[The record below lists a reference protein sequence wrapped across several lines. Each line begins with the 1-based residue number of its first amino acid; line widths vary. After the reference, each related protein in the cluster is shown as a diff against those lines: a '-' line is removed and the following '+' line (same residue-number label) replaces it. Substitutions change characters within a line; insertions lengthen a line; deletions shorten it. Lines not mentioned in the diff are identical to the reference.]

1 MISSR
6 WNILLDPHILLSS
19 YPIYTESKKTIMI
32 KRTHYCGDL
41 RKEHIGETVTL
52 CGWVW
57 HWRDHG
63 GVIFIDIR
71 DRSGHCQL
79 VFDPKENQELH
90 DRADTLRSEYCIGV
104 TGRVRPRPEGTVNP
118 KMPTGEVEVDA
129 AELVIFSEAE
139 TPPFPVD
146 DYVDVGED
154 VRLKYR
160 FIDMRRPRLRDSLIF
175 RSRAAQLV
183 RNYFAQ
189 NGFIEVE
196 TPVLSK
202 STPEGARDFL
212 VPSRISPGDFFA
224 LPQSPQLY
232 KQLCMIGGLDRYI
245 QIVKCFR
252 DEDQRKDRQ
261 PEFTQIDVEMSF
273 ITPEDI
279 YAMMEGLI
287 KILWKQLLD
296 VDLET
301 PFPRLPYWEAME
313 RYGIDR
319 PDTRFAMELRDVGD
333 IGAES
338 DFKVFRSVVEG
349 GGKISGLCVK
359 GGASFSRKDIDDLGA
374 EAGIFGAKG
383 LAWMKVSEKGL
394 ESSIVKFFAE
404 GLQRKLIERFQ
415 AKPGDLLLFV
425 ADEPKIVYASLA
437 YLRCQIAERQ
447 KLYDPNE
454 NKFLWVVDF
463 PMFEKDDQGN
473 PTPLHHPFTSPYL
486 DDLPMLESEPLKM
499 RSLSYDMVLNGIEI
513 GGGSIRIHR
522 RDVQSRVFQVL
533 GIDEQKAMEKFGFLM
548 DAFRYGAPPHGG
560 IAFGFDRLIMLMLRE
575 PNIREV
581 IAFPKNQRA
590 VAVMEGAPSGVEEEQ
605 LKELGLRI
613 RL

>member
-1 MISSR
+1 M
-6 WNILLDPHILLSS
+6 
-19 YPIYTESKKTIMI
+19 M
-32 KRTHYCGDL
+32 KRTYYCGDL
-41 RKEHIGETVTL
+41 RTDQIGEGVTL

-63 GVIFIDIR
+63 GVIFIDLR
-71 DRSGHCQL
+71 DRTGHCQL
-79 VFDPKENQELH
+79 VFDPQDYPEIHASANN
-90 DRADTLRSEYCIGV
+90 LRSEFCIGIH
-104 TGRVRPRPEGTVNP
+104 GKVRRRPEGSENP
-118 KMPTGEVEVDA
+118 HMATGQVEILVD
-129 AELVIFSEAE
+129 ELLIFSEAD
-139 TPPFPVD
+139 TPPFPID
-146 DYVDVGED
+146 ERIDVGED

-160 FIDMRRPRLRDSLIF
+160 YIDLRRPTLRNTIIF

-183 RNYFAQ
+183 RNYFWDA
-189 NGFIEVE
+189 GFIEME

-212 VPSRISPGDFFA
+212 VPSRISPGEFFA

-232 KQLCMIGGLDRYI
+232 KQLCMIAGLDRYF

-273 ITPEDI
+273 IAPDDI
-279 YAMMEGLI
+279 YALMEGMI
-287 KILWKQLLD
+287 KKLWKELLG
-296 VDLET
+296 VDLVT
-301 PFPRLPYWEAME
+301 PFPRMQYWDAME

-319 PDTRFAMELRDVGD
+319 PDTRFAMELRDTSD

-338 DFKVFRSVVEG
+338 DFKVFRSIVEN
-349 GGKISGLCVK
+349 GGKISGICVK
-359 GGASFSRKDIDDLGA
+359 GGAAFSRKDIDDLTA
-374 EAGIFGAKG
+374 EAAIFGAKG
-383 LAWMKVSEKGL
+383 LAWMKVTEKGL
-394 ESSIVKFFAE
+394 ESSIVKFFSE
-404 GLQRKLIERFQ
+404 GLQQKLRERYQ
-415 AKPGDLLLFV
+415 AEAGDLLLFV
-425 ADEPKIVYASLA
+425 ADEPKIVYGALA
-437 YLRCQIAERQ
+437 HLRCHIAEKQ
-447 KLYDPNE
+447 NLYDPNE

-463 PMFEKDDQGN
+463 PMFEKDDLGN
-473 PTPLHHPFTSPYL
+473 ETPLHHPFTSPYI
-486 DDLPMLESEPLKM
+486 DDLDLLETNPLKV

-522 RDVQSRVFQVL
+522 RDVQSRVFKVL
-533 GIDEQKAMEKFGFLM
+533 GIDEKKAMEKFGFLL
-548 DAFRYGAPPHGG
+548 DALRFGAPPHGG
-560 IAFGFDRLIMLMLRE
+560 LAFGFDRLIMLMLRE

-605 LKELGLRI
+605 LKELGLRV

>member
-1 MISSR
+1 M
-6 WNILLDPHILLSS
+6 
-19 YPIYTESKKTIMI
+19 M

-41 RKEHIGETVTL
+41 RAKNIGESVSLT
-52 CGWVW
+52 GWVW

-71 DRSGHCQL
+71 DRSGHSQL
-79 VFDPKENQELH
+79 VFDPQENSDNHKQANE
-90 DRADTLRSEYCIGV
+90 LRSEFCIGI
-104 TGRVRPRPEGTVNP
+104 TGKVRRRPEGTENP
-118 KMPTGEVEVDA
+118 NMPTGEVEIVVDH
-129 AELVIFSEAE
+129 LMIFSEAE
-139 TPPFPVD
+139 TPPFPIDEHVE
-146 DYVDVGED
+146 VGED

-160 FIDMRRPRLRDSLIF
+160 YLDLRRPGLRNAILF

-183 RNYFAQ
+183 RNYFS
-189 NGFIEVE
+189 NHGFIEVE

-224 LPQSPQLY
+224 LPQSPQIY
-232 KQLCMIGGLDRYI
+232 KQLCMIAGLDRYF

-279 YAMMEGLI
+279 YSTMEGLI
-287 KILWKQLLD
+287 KTLWKELLD
-296 VDLET
+296 VEIEI
-301 PFPRLPYWEAME
+301 PFPRLPYWDAME

-319 PDTRFAMELRDVGD
+319 PDARFEMELRDIGD

-338 DFKVFRSVVEG
+338 DFKVFRSIVEK
-349 GGKISGLCVK
+349 GGKISGICVK
-359 GGASFSRKDIDDLGA
+359 GGAAFSRKEIDDLTS
-374 EAGIFGAKG
+374 EAAIFGAKG
-383 LAWMKVSEKGL
+383 LAWMKVTDKGL
-394 ESSIVKFFAE
+394 ESNIVKFFAE
-404 GLQRKLIERFQ
+404 GLQQKLLERFN
-415 AKPGDLLLFV
+415 AEAGDLLLFV
-425 ADEPKIVYASLA
+425 ADEKEIVYAALA
-437 YLRCQIAERQ
+437 HLRVHIAERQ
-447 KLYDPNE
+447 NLFDPND

-463 PMFEKDDQGN
+463 PMFEKDDEGN
-473 PTPLHHPFTSPYL
+473 PTPLHHPFTSPCTEDL
-486 DDLPMLESEPLKM
+486 DLLESDPLKI
-499 RSLSYDMVLNGIEI
+499 RSLAYDMVLNGIEI

-522 RDVQSRVFQVL
+522 RDVQSRVFKTL
-533 GIDEQKAMEKFGFLM
+533 GIDEQKAQEKFGFLL

-590 VAVMEGAPSGVEEEQ
+590 QAVLESAPSRVDEEQ
-605 LKELGLRI
+605 LRELGLRL